1 MKQRVS
7 KLTAQRSAIASMLV
21 ALATVGVAARAEPP
35 QNAEREKLGGLLRAG
50 AGAARKKDFAA
61 CIDAYSSAL
70 GLEETP
76 VTLGEL
82 GLCEEAAGRNADA
95 HRHLAAALR
104 APRVD
109 PTNQRWQAFGDAFAR
124 AGARIAQVYIAVDPP
139 QAGVIVDGRPV
150 GKADGR
156 RVALEPGPHTIA
168 ARLDGYED
176 KSETRALEA
185 GSSPSFHLVLVPKP
199 PAAPASTARPEAS
212 AKPAPPAP
220 APPAPAPS
228 APVPERRPEAAP
240 AWYMPAWSVRG
251 VLVTATY
258 ASLTTLLASGATAIG
273 LQVDLTSVSK
283 GLDDTSCAPAQPS
296 PPPECAVL
304 RDRRFQRDVALS
316 VLAGAFVTSALFGVA
331 TGLAIQSE
339 KSHFR
344 PSIAP
349 TVSMQGGGI
358 TVFGAW

>member
-1 MKQRVS
+1 MKQHVS
-7 KLTAQRSAIASMLV
+7 RLTAQRSAIASMLV
-21 ALATVGVAARAEPP
+21 ALATVGVAAHAEPP
-35 QNAEREKLGGLLRAG
+35 QNADREKLDMLLRAG
-50 AGAARKKDFAA
+50 ASAARKKDFAA

-70 GLEETP
+70 DIEETP

-109 PTNQRWQAFGDAFAR
+109 PKDPRWQAFGDAFAR
-124 AGARIAQVYIAVDPP
+124 AGARVAQVYIAVDPP
-139 QAGVIVDGRPV
+139 QADVIVDGRPV

-199 PAAPASTARPEAS
+199 PAPPVPPASATRPEAS
-212 AKPAPPAP
+212 AKPPPI
-220 APPAPAPS
+220 
-228 APVPERRPEAAP
+228 APVSERRLEALP
-240 AWYMPAWSVRG
+240 AWYAPASSVRG
-251 VLVTATY
+251 VFVTATY
-258 ASLTTLLASGATAIG
+258 AGVATAIASCVTAIG
-273 LQVDLTSVSK
+273 LEADLASLGK
-283 GLDDTSCAPAQPS
+283 GLDDDACAPALTSHLPQ
-296 PPPECAVL
+296 CAAL
-304 RDRRFQRDVALS
+304 HDRRFQRDAAVKVLVGAVVAS
-316 VLAGAFVTSALFGVA
+316 HLFGAA
-331 TGLAIQSE
+331 TTLARRSE

-349 TVSMQGGGI
+349 TLNAQGGGI
-358 TVFGAW
+358 IVYGAW